1 MKTAVI
7 DIGSNSVR
15 LMMWADGKVLY
26 KQLHTTRL
34 GEGTAFS
41 SVLKEEAIERTALA
55 VRDFFV
61 RANEE
66 GACKVFAYA
75 TEAVRSAKNGNEF
88 TARVKALTGLEVEIL
103 SGETEAE
110 LGLFGALKER
120 QEGGI
125 VDVGGASTEVCF
137 RKDSR
142 LAFSISLPLGAV
154 RLYDLCHDDEGLL
167 EKTLVPELAKLKDAP
182 KITPVFGVGGTATT
196 IAALRLQLKE
206 YSPAAVQGC
215 HISIEELAALT
226 NKLLSLSAEE
236 RKALPGMDVRRADI
250 IAGGA
255 YLLTSVLRTLQT
267 DELIVSDSDNLEGY
281 LAYKGF
287 GA

>member
-34 GEGTAFS
+34 GEGTAFAP
-41 SVLKEEAIERTALA
+41 VLKAEAIERTALA
-55 VRDFFV
+55 VRDFYL
-61 RANEE
+61 RAKGE
-66 GACKVFAYA
+66 GACEVFAYA

-103 SGETEAE
+103 SGDTEAE

-125 VDVGGASTEVCF
+125 IDVGGASTEVCF
-137 RKDSR
+137 RKGGR
-142 LAFSISLPLGAV
+142 LAFSDDALLLQKTIAPHLEIIKAAP
-154 RLYDLCHDDEGLL
+154 RLS
-167 EKTLVPELAKLKDAP
+167 
-182 KITPVFGVGGTATT
+182 PVFGVGGTATT

>member
-1 MKTAVI
+1 MKAAVI

-26 KQLHTTRL
+26 KQLSTTRL
-34 GEGTAFS
+34 GEGTAFAP
-41 SVLKEEAIERTALA
+41 VLKAEAIERTALA
-55 VRDFFV
+55 VRDFYL
-61 RANEE
+61 RAKGE
-66 GACKVFAYA
+66 GVCEVFAYA

-103 SGETEAE
+103 SGDTEAE
-110 LGLFGALKER
+110 LGLFGALRER
-120 QEGGI
+120 KEGGI

-137 RKDSR
+137 RKEGR
-142 LAFSISLPLGAV
+142 LAFSVSIPLGAV
-154 RLYDLCHDDEGLL
+154 RLFDLCHDDTSLLKKTIAPHL
-167 EKTLVPELAKLKDAP
+167 EKLRDAP
-182 KITPVFGVGGTATT
+182 RLSPVFGVGGTATT

-206 YSPAAVQGC
+206 YSPDAVQGC

-255 YLLTSVLRTLQT
+255 YLLTSVLRMLQT